1 MQHTPYVLLTSP
13 IFHRKGET
21 FVISKNTDKDRIIS
35 YSFNFVL
42 DFKGCFK
49 KMLFNWCWLIL
60 IMPAK
65 FVLLHSAKTKLFW
78 KKVCDVIIFTYD
90 PSNKIIILVSNN
102 IVEVVILPKFSNPFT
117 RTVII
122 RYILKEF
129 D

>member
-1 MQHTPYVLLTSP
+1 
-13 IFHRKGET
+13 
-21 FVISKNTDKDRIIS
+21 
-35 YSFNFVL
+35 
-42 DFKGCFK
+42 
-49 KMLFNWCWLIL
+49 
-60 IMPAK
+60 MPAK